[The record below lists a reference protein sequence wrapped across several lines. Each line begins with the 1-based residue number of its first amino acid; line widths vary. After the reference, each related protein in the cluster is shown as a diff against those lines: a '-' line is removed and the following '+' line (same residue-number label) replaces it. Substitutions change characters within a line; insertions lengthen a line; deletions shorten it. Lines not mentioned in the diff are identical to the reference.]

1 MIVIALYRVC
11 GTGEDQADSPRQILP
26 KDGHDV
32 TGGRIFILCEKHL
45 NVQSRHG
52 AGELVLV

>member
-1 MIVIALYRVC
+1 M
-11 GTGEDQADSPRQILP
+11 GEDQADSPGQILP

-32 TGGRIFILCEKHL
+32 TGGRICILCGKHL

-52 AGELVLV
+52 AWELVLV

>member
-1 MIVIALYRVC
+1 MGA
-11 GTGEDQADSPRQILP
+11 DQADSPRQSLP
-26 KDGHDV
+26 KDGHDM
-32 TGGRIFILCEKHL
+32 TGGILCGKHL